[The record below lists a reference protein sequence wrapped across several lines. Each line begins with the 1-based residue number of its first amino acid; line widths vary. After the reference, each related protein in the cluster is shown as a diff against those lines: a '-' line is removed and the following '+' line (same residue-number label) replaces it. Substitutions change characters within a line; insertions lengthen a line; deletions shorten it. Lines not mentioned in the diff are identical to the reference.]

1 MVASIRRVRQIQ
13 WTVCATLAAAMFA
26 AAFAQTPATQP
37 ATQADDPT
45 VQWLLSQAPLATAPS
60 ADLSAIPATAP
71 AALVSGQH
79 HRDESRLGEITLS
92 NGQTLKGR
100 LSTTLGQPL
109 RVWEEEKKQYEDIP
123 FSLIDSMRAV
133 VVWERMEQEW
143 KFKESG
149 SDVKEY
155 SGRGYPTRFTNYQM
169 TLTDGTT
176 VSGSI
181 ADPIY
186 LETPDGEKTFILHK
200 TDTGQPGQTMTDLVY
215 VQAVRFT
222 DQK

>member
-1 MVASIRRVRQIQ
+1 MASIAHVRQIQ
-13 WTVCATLAAAMFA
+13 WSVCASLVAAMFA
-26 AAFAQTPATQP
+26 AAFAQTPTTQP

-45 VQWLLSQAPLATAPS
+45 VQWLMSQAPLATGPS
-60 ADLSAIPATAP
+60 ADLSDIPATAP
-71 AALVSGQH
+71 AALISGQH

-109 RVWEEEKKQYEDIP
+109 RVFEEEKKQYEDIP
-123 FSLIDSMRAV
+123 FSLIESMRAM
-133 VVWERMEQEW
+133 VVWERMEKEW

-155 SGRGYPTRFTNYQM
+155 SGRMYPTRDTNYQM

-176 VSGSI
+176 VSGGV

-200 TDTGQPGQTMTDLVY
+200 TDTGQPGQTMADLVY

>member
-1 MVASIRRVRQIQ
+1 MSFISV
-13 WTVCATLAAAMFA
+13 F
-26 AAFAQTPATQP
+26 
-37 ATQADDPT
+37 
-45 VQWLLSQAPLATAPS
+45 
-60 ADLSAIPATAP
+60 
-71 AALVSGQH
+71 
-79 HRDESRLGEITLS
+79 
-92 NGQTLKGR
+92 
-100 LSTTLGQPL
+100 
-109 RVWEEEKKQYEDIP
+109 EEEKKQYEDIP
-123 FSLIDSMRAV
+123 FSLIESMRAM
-133 VVWERMEQEW
+133 VVWERMEKEW

-155 SGRGYPTRFTNYQM
+155 SGRMYPTWDTNYQM

-176 VSGSI
+176 VSGGV

-200 TDTGQPGQTMTDLVY
+200 TDTGQPGQTMADLVY